1 MKTHFIPM
9 PVRALQDD
17 KLSAVDLRVLGAV
30 AYHDRLGKNGRGCF
44 ASQATLAAMARC
56 DIRSVKR
63 SLQNLGKPG
72 GYIVIEKSKQDAR
85 QRVYRIVYEIGD
97 KADTYSETDR
107 GQTDAKIG
115 DKLEKNHQRGQGPKG
130 GKHNSKHILLNAE
143 ANAGEPAPLSWRN
156 DLEDGKSENVGGI
169 LAMLER
175 ALKLGAEIPRKD
187 LEGWYEYLEH
197 IMETNECGDPNYG
210 RAYRLSVEIDDRLPF

>member
-44 ASQATLAAMARC
+44 AAQATLAAMARC

-63 SLQNLGKPG
+63 SLQHLEKQKH
-72 GYIVIEKSKQDAR
+72 IIIEKSDKDGR
-85 QRVYRIVYEIGD
+85 QRIYRIVYEIGD
-97 KADTYSETDR
+97 KADTYSEPDR
-107 GQTDAKIG
+107 GQINAKIG
-115 DKLEKNHQRGQGPKG
+115 DKARKNHQQDQGPKG

-143 ANAGEPAPLSWRN
+143 ANAGEPAPLSRR
-156 DLEDGKSENVGGI
+156 DALEDRKSENVGGI

-175 ALKLGAEIPRKD
+175 ALKLGAEIPTKD

-210 RAYRLSVEIDDRLPF
+210 RAFRLSEEIEGMIPF